1 MIGLSAG
8 HFGDPTKCK
17 RKQKNAF
24 CTSQDTPRP
33 KPLNTASL
41 EGILIPMVLTP
52 KVKHRP
58 QKPFTDFSILGWI

>member
-24 CTSQDTPRP
+24 CISQDTPRP
-33 KPLNTASL
+33 KPLSTASL
-41 EGILIPMVLTP
+41 EGILIPHGVDSKGEAQAPETLY
-52 KVKHRP
+52 
-58 QKPFTDFSILGWI
+58 